1 MDLDRGIER
10 LKEIAID
17 SHTTVVQLNSEF
29 SSLINKMEAENAQQL
44 NDIIKVLREIAN
56 EYKHL
61 EHQTR
66 SAIRQT
72 NNVLSEVILVVSSE
86 KLKPSEKIELMK
98 QDFSKLAHEFDAL
111 SKRHGHISEQLDM
124 QAEKAEAAKEE
135 NDLRMKRA
143 EELKE
148 HAQVCGIMGV
158 PGGGLVSSVIA
169 CGRGAADSVDQPIL
183 KVLVSAGD
191 VLGGI
196 VVGTL
201 ATTGSPILLTV
212 AAVLAIKSK
221 VWSAKF

>member
-1 MDLDRGIER
+1 VDLDRGIER
-10 LKEIAID
+10 LEEIAID

-29 SSLINKMEAENAQQL
+29 SSLINRMEAENAQQL

-72 NNVLSEVILVVSSE
+72 SNVLSEVILVVSSE

-124 QAEKAEAAKEE
+124 QAEKAEAVKEE

-158 PGGGLVSSVIA
+158 PGGRLVSSVIA

-183 KVLVSAGD
+183 KALASAGD
-191 VLGGI
+191 VIGGI
-196 VVGTL
+196 VIGTL
-201 ATTGSPILLTV
+201 ATTGSSILLTV
-212 AAVLAIKSK
+212 AAVLAIKTK
-221 VWSAKF
+221 VWSTKF

>member
-1 MDLDRGIER
+1 VDLDRGIER